1 MGNNHK
7 FANIGLNM
15 KKNKV
20 VKTGIIFSQNIK
32 TTTIYKCVR
41 PWIPGVAQGR
51 MECFAESA
59 WMAKQSLKGEGN
71 ISCCGSCVACALS
84 LGSAGPYQR
93 LPVKSIFY

>member
-32 TTTIYKCVR
+32 TTTMYKCVR
-41 PWIPGVAQGR
+41 PWIPRMEYQWR

-71 ISCCGSCVACALS
+71 TYWIRQL
-84 LGSAGPYQR
+84 
-93 LPVKSIFY
+93 

>member
-41 PWIPGVAQGR
+41 PWIPRVDQGR

-59 WMAKQSLKGEGN
+59 WMAKSLWKEKETHTEYAN
-71 ISCCGSCVACALS
+71 YN
-84 LGSAGPYQR
+84 GPTF
-93 LPVKSIFY
+93 VKL